1 MKYIPLL
8 FVLSIFSSFASAQ
21 SAKEIME
28 TVDRQQRKANDRTF
42 TKVSLSTC
50 KFAVKNGRPVCS
62 EMPRQ
67 KIIETVQKNY
77 GDDGKDSK
85 SISIVLEPASEKG
98 IGMLTYSYGNDE
110 KDTES
115 WLYLSALG
123 KVKRMVS
130 GGKEEQ
136 EPVAF
141 FGSEFTTEDMEN
153 GKTDEYTYTILEE
166 GNYSGTKVWVIESVP
181 SEKRLK
187 KTRYSK
193 SIAWIDQEKMVVLKT
208 QSYDK
213 RGDLAKKM
221 MSSNFVD
228 SNGIWKALETTMYNM
243 KDNRM
248 SAIINNEIAPDVNV
262 NEEFLT
268 QRSLTDFAFR
278 EANLS
283 ELRKGSIKTP

>member
-1 MKYIPLL
+1 MKQLSL
-8 FVLSIFSSFASAQ
+8 FIALTLMSSFVVAQ
-21 SAKEIME
+21 TAKEIME
-28 TVDRQQRKANDRTF
+28 TVDRHQRQSNDREF

-50 KFAVKNGRPVCS
+50 KFAVKDGKPVCS
-62 EMPRQ
+62 EQPR
-67 KIIETVQKNY
+67 KKVIETVQKNY
-77 GDDGKDSK
+77 GNDGKDTK

-98 IGMLTYSYGNDE
+98 IGMLTYSYGDDS

-166 GNYSGTKVWVIESVP
+166 GNYGGTKVWVIETIP
-181 SEKRLK
+181 SEQRLK

-193 SIAWIDQEKMVVLKT
+193 AILWVDQEKMVVVKN

-213 RGDLAKKM
+213 RGNLAKKM
-221 MSSNFVD
+221 ISSNFVETK
-228 SNGIWKALETTMYNM
+228 GIWKALETTMINI
-243 KDNRM
+243 KDSRL
-248 SAIINNEIAPDVNV
+248 SAIVTDEIAPDVDV
-262 NEEFLT
+262 QEEFLT
-268 QRSLTDFAFR
+268 QRPLTDFAFR
-278 EANLS
+278 EANLN
-283 ELRKGSIKTP
+283 ELRKGSIKTH